1 MEGTLTL
8 REWSGPNTL
17 RNQNLREK
25 APLAA
30 QFEDC
35 AQAVKQIHT
44 AISADPESSAVQE
57 TSLRPMI
64 ERCLGRLTTWGH
76 DTGASSRVLDH
87 SLRRASK
94 PRSNTMM
101 LLKELHKLVLDA
113 IESLP
118 TAFEGAEGF
127 GERPTEEFLEPPTS
141 ALASPPASSDHAEKQ
156 ELEAILGVGNYDN
169 GLNPEVYL
177 AEAQEIIDD
186 LSDLRS
192 TLLDPYDDDD
202 PESLP
207 DTEHFAATD
216 LQYAQNAFP
225 PAASFLVDRL
235 VAANRRRRRYISRL
249 REDAGGIAGKPVA
262 TSRAPEAGDVVSA
275 PSAPKSTRKIHSIAR
290 VQGYR
295 RSARVS
301 ASEGASKTTPSTVG
315 AETSL
320 FSHEATHEKESIS
333 SCIPTDNGAIVPEL
347 QPPGPPVNLND
358 DKNIPFQCQYCQF
371 EVPLE
376 LDKLHMA
383 LDDWVAHFY
392 LDLQPYVCTYDGC
405 SRAHKLFGHKHE
417 WFQHELDYHRTHQAW
432 YCANSGCEMEFET
445 RPLFEQHLDSK
456 HPEVIAS
463 DPTFLNIII
472 KNCQRLSVKSQ
483 PCPQTECPLCGA
495 AYKEAVTD
503 WKDHIAYHL
512 EQFALLAIGEDDGP
526 LLEEEENRDV
536 RVASYV
542 DEMKARF
549 PSLPQGTTTGNAPAT
564 AIHSSLRPE
573 ESNNPHNLTDT
584 SNEMAGS
591 GGVEGRPHR
600 EREPLWEN
608 KVDEYITKQLEE
620 DQVDSPEMVE
630 TTWLHVPSR
639 NDEFV
644 GRDND
649 LQRLG
654 EFMCQTGHICVVSGR
669 GGIGKTATAV
679 EYARRYETHYGGV
692 IWIEAETPGGLADK
706 YNSIGTKLFTLDPE
720 SGQDSLSFTLT
731 VRGMLEQWDRRW
743 LLIFDNVESWED
755 IARYIPRGLPKT
767 KGSVL
772 ITTRQQDLIKVDSR
786 ALQKVFHRIELEPLS
801 PGEGGTFLVRS
812 IHPHMAPEDICGH
825 ADYPLA
831 VETAERVERLP
842 LALIMVAGYAKVS
855 RASLEDFLEIWDEKT
870 AFRAKHAHR
879 NALIDKEGLDR
890 SIDLLWDIGIN
901 ELSVPARNLL
911 EILAFLDPENIQKDL
926 LVGDHNE
933 EFLEFL
939 NSTEATQYRR
949 MTRHLS
955 GRKLIEVRGP
965 EDGHAAAAGGG
976 GESYRIHRLLQRK
989 IILDVGAQLKFDSA
1003 MTKATRLVRKRFPRA
1018 PPTQAPAPQNK
1029 QRCKRYMAHA
1039 FSLLRA
1045 FNEAKEFFPGIEQT
1059 AELAGLFYDAGFYI
1073 WDCQATEHDGLAFL
1087 DAAESILDSVHVDAG
1102 PMDPRRADIHCM
1114 SGLLRNSMGCQERD
1128 ESLRRLRLALDIRM
1142 HVYKQG
1148 PYTRD
1153 VDVLLQNAATDYA
1166 ILLLNGYGL
1175 AKPEVIF
1182 GKCLEHYRAWGTE
1195 EEIPFEYSKYYYNM
1209 GVVHMCSG
1217 RMDEAIA
1224 FLRKSVDLVK
1234 AFNGK
1239 EGQYWDNT
1247 FMLACAF
1254 CATGNIEKALRKH
1267 LRSLTEKLE
1276 QLGKHSKRTI
1286 LSTYAVGEMY
1296 GYIGDLPAAI
1306 DYMERCIELATAS
1319 HWTEE
1324 ALGRARL
1331 HLAYLYRRH
1340 GVNAEEADMLEAKAM
1355 EVLNKY
1361 RGFVT
1366 DWVLRSGEPLLM
1378 LDDLQ
1383 PTDEGRYIGP
1393 SMLQVLWARR
1403 EGRKTITFL
1412 RRLDDKEVTM
1422 KTGL

>member
-1 MEGTLTL
+1 MEGTLIS
-8 REWSGPNTL
+8 REWSGPNPV
-17 RNQNLREK
+17 RDQKLREK

-44 AISADPESSAVQE
+44 AISADSESCAVNE

-127 GERPTEEFLEPPTS
+127 GERPAEEFIEPPPS
-141 ALASPPASSDHAEKQ
+141 ALVSPPVSSDHAEKQ
-156 ELEAILGVGNYDN
+156 ELEAILGVGDYEN

-207 DTEHFAATD
+207 DAEHSAATD
-216 LQYAQNAFP
+216 LQYAHMAFP
-225 PAASFLVDRL
+225 PAAPFLVDRL
-235 VAANRRRRRYISRL
+235 LAANRRRRRYISRL
-249 REDAGGIAGKPVA
+249 REDAGGIAGKTERPFQ
-262 TSRAPEAGDVVSA
+262 APDTGNIVSA
-275 PSAPKSTRKIHSIAR
+275 PSATKSTRKVLSIAR

-295 RSARVS
+295 RSTRVS
-301 ASEGASKTTPSTVG
+301 ASEGASKTAPSTAG

-320 FSHEATHEKESIS
+320 FSHEATHEKESAS
-333 SCIPTDNGAIVPEL
+333 SCMVTDNGAVVPEL
-347 QPPGPPVNLND
+347 QPPGPPVNLNN

-392 LDLQPYVCTYDGC
+392 LDLQPYLCTFEGC
-405 SRAHKLFGHKHE
+405 SRAHKLFGQKQE

-432 YCANSGCEMEFET
+432 FCADSECEMEFET

-456 HPEVIAS
+456 HPEIVAS
-463 DPTFLNIII
+463 DPSFLNIII

-483 PCPQTECPLCGA
+483 PCPQAECPLCGT

-503 WKDHIAYHL
+503 WKDHIAHHL

-526 LLEEEENRDV
+526 LLEEEENRGV

-549 PSLPQGTTTGNAPAT
+549 PSLPQGTTTGNDPAT

-573 ESNNPHNLTDT
+573 DSNNPHDLTDT
-584 SNEMAGS
+584 SNEIAGS
-591 GGVEGRPHR
+591 GGVEGRHHR
-600 EREPLWEN
+600 DREPLWEN
-608 KVDEYITKQLEE
+608 KVDEYISKQKLEE
-620 DQVDSPEMVE
+620 DPVDDSPEMAE
-630 TTWLHVPSR
+630 TTWLHVPNR

-649 LQRLG
+649 LQRLS
-654 EFMCQTGHICVVSGR
+654 EFISQTGHICVVSGR

-679 EYARRYETHYGGV
+679 EYARRYEKHYGGV

-706 YNSIGTKLFTLDPE
+706 YNSIGTRLFSLGPE

-731 VRGMLEQWDRRW
+731 VRGMLEQWERRW

-772 ITTRQQDLIKVDSR
+772 ITTRQQALIKVDSR

-801 PGEGGTFLVRS
+801 PEEGGTFLVHS
-812 IHPHMAPEDICGH
+812 IHPLVPAGSIRSH

-831 VETAERVERLP
+831 VKTAERVERLP

-965 EDGHAAAAGGG
+965 EDGGAGA

-1018 PPTQAPAPQNK
+1018 SPTQAPAPQNK
-1029 QRCKRYMAHA
+1029 QLCKRYMAHA

-1045 FNEAKEFFPGIEQT
+1045 FNEARELFPGIEQT
-1059 AELAGLFYDAGFYI
+1059 EELAGVFYDAGFYI
-1073 WDCQATEHDGLAFL
+1073 WDRQATEHDGLAFL
-1087 DAAESILDSVHVDAG
+1087 DAAESILDSGAVAVG

-1114 SGLLRNSMGCQERD
+1114 SGLLRNTMGCQERD
-1128 ESLRRLRLALDIRM
+1128 ESLRRLKLALDIRE
-1142 HVYKQG
+1142 HVYNRG

-1166 ILLLNGYGL
+1166 ILLLNGYEF
-1175 AKPEVIF
+1175 AKAEVIF
-1182 GKCLEHYRAWGTE
+1182 GKCLAHYRDWGTE

-1209 GVVHMCSG
+1209 GVVHLCSG
-1217 RMDEAIA
+1217 RMDEALA

-1234 AFNGK
+1234 AFNGE
-1239 EGQYWDNT
+1239 EGQYWDNY
-1247 FMLACAF
+1247 FMLACAIRK
-1254 CATGNIEKALRKH
+1254 TGDIQKALRMH
-1267 LRSLTEKLE
+1267 LKTLKEKLD
-1276 QLGKHSKRTI
+1276 QLGKHSKGTI

-1296 GYIGDLPAAI
+1296 GHLGDLPAA
-1306 DYMERCIELATAS
+1306 M
-1319 HWTEE
+1319 
-1324 ALGRARL
+1324 
-1331 HLAYLYRRH
+1331 
-1340 GVNAEEADMLEAKAM
+1340 
-1355 EVLNKY
+1355 
-1361 RGFVT
+1361 
-1366 DWVLRSGEPLLM
+1366 
-1378 LDDLQ
+1378 
-1383 PTDEGRYIGP
+1383 
-1393 SMLQVLWARR
+1393 
-1403 EGRKTITFL
+1403 
-1412 RRLDDKEVTM
+1412 
-1422 KTGL
+1422 